1 MVQKKRTWRGYAKG
15 VAKKAWRAGV
25 GLAKKR
31 YLGKGGMKNI
41 VRDVARIKRIVNS
54 EKKYFNYKSTSAVAV
69 GQVSG
74 NSNAG
79 LYLDTTPL
87 PTQGVTRS
95 TRNGASIKL
104 ASQYYRFQI
113 VQQSATTSPIRIRL
127 QLYQVI
133 GAANNI
139 NVGVAQGEIFSS
151 NPFNGLVDFHSARNP
166 DYFRDYKLLR
176 QKTVTLPTDPLASS
190 LMLKELAFGM
200 KYKSHHIRFSGDS
213 QTVTQGQLILCIQCD
228 NGNCSTTTASTTANI
243 PTTIINSGFTV
254 QWTVDSYFYDN

>member
-1 MVQKKRTWRGYAKG
+1 MAKTWQGYAKKQ
-15 VAKKAWRAGV
+15 ARRAWKAGKRFV
-25 GLAKKR
+25 KKR
-31 YLGKGGMKNI
+31 YLSKGGMKNVI
-41 VRDVARIKRIVNS
+41 KDVAMIKKIVNS

-87 PTQGVTRS
+87 PTQGSTRS

-113 VQQSATTSPIRIRL
+113 VQQSATSSPIRIRI

-139 NVGVAQGEIFSS
+139 NVGVAQGEIYSS
-151 NPFNGLVDFHSARNP
+151 NPFNGLVDFNSARNP

-176 QKTVTLPTDPLASS
+176 QKFITLPTDPQASS

-200 KYKSHHIRFSGDS
+200 KFKSHHVRFSGDS
-213 QTVTQGQLILCIQCD
+213 QTVTQGQLILCVQCD

-243 PTTIINSGFTV
+243 PNTIINSGITV
-254 QWTVDSYFYDN
+254 QWTIDSYFYDN